1 MSRYEEN
8 SFSKA
13 QNIINN
19 LSDDTN
25 ENKYTYDEEQ
35 AEEMFNMI
43 KGGALALLLEGKDE
57 EVEEYIETIIKTL
70 VEVIK
75 RIRELKYKR

>member
-1 MSRYEEN
+1 MSRYEMN

-13 QNIINN
+13 NKIINN

-35 AEEMFNMI
+35 AEEMYNII
-43 KGGALALLLEGKDE
+43 KGGAVALLLEGKDE
-57 EVEEYIETIIKTL
+57 EVEQYIETIIKTL
-70 VEVIK
+70 EEVIK